1 MELEIGDIKNG
12 EFNFKLEYYVYQVEK
27 GSLSETITIEINV
40 TFNKS
45 DFENWPTYDPAESLE
60 KTVRAMFV
68 MAAVISIG
76 VVVASSS
83 PVTGVAATFLALATN
98 FLTNNKV

>member
-1 MELEIGDIKNG
+1 
-12 EFNFKLEYYVYQVEK
+12 
-27 GSLSETITIEINV
+27 
-40 TFNKS
+40 
-45 DFENWPTYDPAESLE
+45 
-60 KTVRAMFV
+60 MFV